1 MKTFRRGSIRRDRAA
16 AACLLTFPGFS
27 PGCSCGPVARR
38 PRGPREPMAPMPACP
53 TGCGLIRSMS
63 AHRARPVPGMPSA
76 VTSPQAAPTAL
87 AAARARTE
95 AHPTR
100 GARDTTDLVRS
111 FRGGVRAVLAGGG
124 LGPAAGRRGGS
135 AWRRAQPSPRDLRRP
150 PRRCRGGSL
159 RRHSAADLI
168 GRVSTARCASR
179 STMLLERRIDEG
191 LRPRGSGTEFGRTGW
206 TVTGIHGGTG
216 LRACCGRLF
225 GRLACPT
232 GRGGGNSDRT

>member
-38 PRGPREPMAPMPACP
+38 PRGPREPTAPMPPACP

-100 GARDTTDLVRS
+100 EERDTDRS
-111 FRGGVRAVLAGGG
+111 ARGHA
-124 LGPAAGRRGGS
+124 PTCPSWSTHQGRR
-135 AWRRAQPSPRDLRRP
+135 
-150 PRRCRGGSL
+150 
-159 RRHSAADLI
+159 
-168 GRVSTARCASR
+168 
-179 STMLLERRIDEG
+179 
-191 LRPRGSGTEFGRTGW
+191 RTW
-206 TVTGIHGGTG
+206 TVCLPDGSWGRKLRMDLAVPQLRLNGG
-216 LRACCGRLF
+216 CCDGCLF
-225 GRLACPT
+225 SVRCDAARVP
-232 GRGGGNSDRT
+232 

>member
-16 AACLLTFPGFS
+16 AACLLTFPGLS

-76 VTSPQAAPTAL
+76 VTSPQAAPSAL

-111 FRGGVRAVLAGGG
+111 FRGGVRAVL
-124 LGPAAGRRGGS
+124 GRRSRPCCRPAMRVYLAACAAFS
-135 AWRRAQPSPRDLRRP
+135 ARS
-150 PRRCRGGSL
+150 
-159 RRHSAADLI
+159 SATSSAL
-168 GRVSTARCASR
+168 
-179 STMLLERRIDEG
+179 
-191 LRPRGSGTEFGRTGW
+191 PRGFVTSPQRGRPDRSSFHRALRFEIDDAFGKE
-206 TVTGIHGGTG
+206 
-216 LRACCGRLF
+216 
-225 GRLACPT
+225 
-232 GRGGGNSDRT
+232 DR